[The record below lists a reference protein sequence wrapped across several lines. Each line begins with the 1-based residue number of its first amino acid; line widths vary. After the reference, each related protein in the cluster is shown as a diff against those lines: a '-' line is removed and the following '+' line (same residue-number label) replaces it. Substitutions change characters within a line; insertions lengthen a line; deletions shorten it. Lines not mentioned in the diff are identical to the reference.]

1 MTRPTGP
8 CPAKIMILGEYPG
21 EEEVR
26 TGQPFSGYAGVE
38 MNKMLQDAKLMRS
51 ACFITNV
58 VRTRPPGGDITNFI
72 AAKKS
77 DVTPQH
83 VKVQDRFVL
92 PNIRNDMELLKRE
105 IEMCRPNVI
114 IAFGNVSLWALTGKW
129 GITSWRGSVLE
140 CNLDLALD
148 YKPKVIPVYHPALV
162 LRNWSWR
169 PIAVHDLKRAATQ
182 SQFPAIIRPEYNFIL
197 RPDYATAETVLR
209 QLINEADRRGVRD
222 VPVLKLSVDIE
233 TRAGHIACIGIAW
246 SKKDA
251 ICIPLMCV
259 ERPEGYWAE
268 EEEFQL
274 TLLLKRLLTHFR
286 VEVVGQNFAYDMQYF
301 NRWMLYHPRL
311 VRDTM
316 LGQHSMF
323 SNMQKGLDFLSS
335 MYCEHHEYWKDE
347 GKEWDPKKHD
357 EDSYWQYNCKDAVI
371 TYEVDEAEQIAAAGL
386 SQSWP
391 KLHSV
396 IDFQNKLFWPVL
408 DTMNKGIRVDTAGRA
423 KMAMHLMEEI
433 AKREQWLIDTLG
445 FPVNIKSPKQ
455 MQELFYEILKQ
466 KPVMGRSS
474 GAPSCDDE
482 SLRKLCEREPLLR
495 PIVRKI
501 SELRSLG
508 VFLSTF
514 VKAPLDVDGRLRCS
528 YNIAGTETYRFASK
542 KNAFGSGLNLQN
554 VPAGG
559 ESGDGDEVLDLPN
572 VRSMFLADPG
582 KTFFDIDLDSAD
594 LRVVA
599 WEAEIDEM
607 KAMLAEGK
615 KVYVEVMKEY
625 YKNPNMT
632 KHDKEY
638 KLFKGLCHG
647 TNYLGSG
654 RGLAERLGLGVH
666 EVEVIQKWYF
676 GKFPRLQK
684 WHNELKD
691 QVLKRRMVE
700 NIFGYRQYFFDRIEG
715 TIFNQAVAWIPQSTV
730 GCLINRAYVNIHENH
745 KDIEILLQVHDSLAG
760 QFDTHLGDDAIRRI
774 VASAEIALPYADPC
788 IIPVGIKTSN
798 RSWGD
803 CG

>member
-8 CPAKIMILGEYPG
+8 CPAKIMLLGEYPG
-21 EEEVR
+21 EEEIR
-26 TGQPFSGYAGVE
+26 RGEPFVGYAGTE
-38 MNKMLQDAKLMRS
+38 LNNMLRDAKIMRS
-51 ACFITNV
+51 NCFVTNV
-58 VRTRPPGGDITNFI
+58 IRTRPPGGDITGFI
-72 AAKKS
+72 AGKKA

-83 VKVQDRFVL
+83 ILVQGKYVL
-92 PNIRNDMELLKRE
+92 PLVADDLSKLKRE

-140 CNLDLALD
+140 CSLDLALD
-148 YKPKVIPVYHPALV
+148 YKPKVIPVYHPALI

-169 PIAVHDLKRAATQ
+169 PIAVHDLKRAAAQ
-182 SQFPAIIRPEYNFIL
+182 SLFPTIFRPEYNFIL

-209 QLINEADRRGVRD
+209 QLISEADRRLGSSL
-222 VPVLKLSVDIE
+222 LKLSVDLE

-246 SKKDA
+246 SKVDA

-259 ERPEGYWAE
+259 ERPEGYWSAD
-268 EEEFQL
+268 EEFQL
-274 TLLLKRLLTHFR
+274 TLLMKQLLTHPAA
-286 VEVVGQNFAYDMQYF
+286 EVVGQNFAYDMQYF
-301 NRWMLYHPRL
+301 HRWLLFLPRL

-316 LGQHSMF
+316 LAQHSMF

-371 TYEVDEAEQIAAAGL
+371 TYEVDEKELVVIQEL
-386 SQSWP
+386 SASWS
-391 KLHSV
+391 KLPAV
-396 IDFQNKLFWPVL
+396 VDFQQRLFWPVL
-408 DTMNKGIRVDTAGRA
+408 DTMNKGLRA
-423 KMAMHLMEEI
+423 DIPARAQMASTLLEEI
-433 AKREQWLIDTLG
+433 SKREQWLIDALG
-445 FPVNIKSPKQ
+445 FPLNIKSPKQ
-455 MQELFYEILKQ
+455 MQDLFYVILKQ
-466 KPVMGRSS
+466 KPILGRAS
-474 GAPSCDDE
+474 GNPSCDDE
-482 SLRKLCEREPLLR
+482 SMRKLAEREPLLK
-495 PIVRKI
+495 PIVRVI

-514 VKAPLDVDGRLRCS
+514 VNAPLDVDSRLRCS
-528 YNIAGTETYRFASK
+528 FNIAGTETYRFASK
-542 KNAFGSGLNLQN
+542 KNAFGSGLNMQN
-554 VPAGG
+554 IPKGG
-559 ESGDGDEVLDLPN
+559 ETDDGEDPLDLPN
-572 VRSMFLADPG
+572 VRDLFLPDHG

-594 LRVVA
+594 LRIVA
-599 WEAEIDEM
+599 WEAEIQEM
-607 KAMLAEGK
+607 KDMLAEGK

-632 KHDKEY
+632 KHDRQY
-638 KLFKGLCHG
+638 KTFKGLCHG
-647 TNYLGSG
+647 TNYLGSAK
-654 RGLAERLGLGVH
+654 GLAERLGLGVH
-666 EVEVIQKWYF
+666 EVDIIQKWYF

-700 NIFGYRQYFFDRIEG
+700 NIFGYRQYFLDRIEG
-715 TIFNQAVAWIPQSTV
+715 TVFNQAVAWIPQSTV
-730 GCLINRAYVNIHENH
+730 GCLINRAYMNIHENH
-745 KDIEILLQVHDSLAG
+745 KDIEVLLQVHDSLAG

-774 VASAEIALPYADPC
+774 VASAEIVLPYADPC
-788 IIPVGIKTSN
+788 IIPVGVVTSVK
-798 RSWGD
+798 SWGQ